1 VLLVGLTGG
10 IGSGKS
16 TVSAMLAERG
26 AEIIDADRI
35 AREVVLPGTP
45 AWCKIRDHFGPEVL
59 LADGHIDRAALAG
72 KVFAD
77 PAKLA
82 LLNQITHPEI
92 FARIADRLEELHG
105 RDVVVVLDA
114 ALLLETGLAQRVDMV
129 MVTHSP
135 KELRVERLVARG
147 FGSQQA
153 EARMV
158 SQLSEDERLARADLV
173 IDNSGSLEDLVE
185 QVDDAWQ
192 ELRRRLA
199 EQPGRAG

>member
-16 TVSAMLAERG
+16 TVSALLAERG

-72 KVFAD
+72 KVFDD

-105 RDVVVVLDA
+105 RRVVVVLDA
-114 ALLLETGLAQRVDMV
+114 ALLLEAGLAQRVDMLI
-129 MVTHSP
+129 VTHSP
-135 KELRVERLVARG
+135 KELRVERLAVRG
-147 FGSQQA
+147 LGSEQTK
-153 EARMV
+153 ARMA
-158 SQLSEDERLARADLV
+158 SQLSEDERIAHADLV

-185 QVDDAWQ
+185 QVDDAWR

-199 EQPGRAG
+199 EQPGRAD

>member
-1 VLLVGLTGG
+1 MLLVGLTGG

-92 FARIADRLEELHG
+92 FARIADRLEELHV

-129 MVTHSP
+129 IVTHSP
-135 KELRVERLVARG
+135 RELRVERLVARG
-147 FGSQQA
+147 LGSQQA
-153 EARMV
+153 KVRMA

-185 QVDDAWQ
+185 QVDDAWR

>member
-92 FARIADRLEELHG
+92 FARIADRLEELYG

-129 MVTHSP
+129 IVTHSP
-135 KELRVERLVARG
+135 KELRVERLAARG
-147 FGSQQA
+147 LGSEQA
-153 EARMV
+153 NVRMA